1 VDPKQLYIVKKTYN
15 SLLKDSFAKAGKINT
30 LKLQVRKE
38 EVLKKAVDLKVAL
51 KAFVKLVTVR
61 NLLYNC
67 S

>member
-1 VDPKQLYIVKKTYN
+1 VDPKQPYIVKKTCD

-30 LKLQVRKE
+30 LKLQVCKE

-61 NLLYNC
+61 NLLYNY